1 MSKLADIIDGKQ
13 IAQVV
18 RQESKELVSD
28 LRSRRGITPGLTV
41 VLVGDD
47 PASAVY
53 VRNKEKACQEAGILV
68 TTHVLPSTVTETTLL
83 DLLDQL
89 NNDSSCHGILVQLPL
104 PKNLN
109 TDKVI
114 EKIDP
119 MKDVDG
125 LHPLNMGLLAKGSP
139 RFVPATPAGIQQL
152 LGRSGFDPAGKS
164 VVVLGRS
171 NIVGK
176 PLALLLMQKHKGA
189 NATVTVCHS
198 ATINL
203 ENHTRNADILVAAL
217 GSANVVTGD
226 MLKPGSIVIDV
237 GINRVEDSTKPRGY
251 RLVGD
256 VDFESAQHVAKA
268 ITPVPGGVGPMTIA
282 MLISNTYHAATLS
295 VG

>member
-1 MSKLADIIDGKQ
+1 MSRLADIIDGKQ
-13 IAQVV
+13 IAELV

-83 DLLDQL
+83 NLLDQL

-217 GSANVVTGD
+217 GSANAVTGD

>member
-1 MSKLADIIDGKQ
+1 MSRLADIIDGKQ
-13 IAQVV
+13 IAELV

-83 DLLDQL
+83 NLLDQL

-217 GSANVVTGD
+217 GSANAVTGD

-282 MLISNTYHAATLS
+282 MLISNTYHAAILS

>member
-1 MSKLADIIDGKQ
+1 MSRLADIIDGKQ
-13 IAQVV
+13 IAELV

-83 DLLDQL
+83 NLLDQL

-114 EKIDP
+114 EKIAP

>member
-1 MSKLADIIDGKQ
+1 MSRLADIIDGKQ
-13 IAQVV
+13 IAELV

-83 DLLDQL
+83 NLFDQL

-198 ATINL
+198 ATPSL
-203 ENHTRNADILVAAL
+203 ESFTSKADILIAAL
-217 GSANVVTGD
+217 GSANAVTGD
-226 MLKPGSIVIDV
+226 MLKPGSVVIDV
-237 GINRVEDSTKPRGY
+237 GINRVEDSTRPKGY

-256 VDFESAQHVAKA
+256 VDFESAQYVAKA

-282 MLISNTYHAATLS
+282 MLINNTYHAAMLS

>member
-1 MSKLADIIDGKQ
+1 MSRLADIIDGKQ
-13 IAQVV
+13 IAELV

-28 LRSRRGITPGLTV
+28 LRSRRGITPDLTV

-83 DLLDQL
+83 NLLDQL

-217 GSANVVTGD
+217 GSANAVTGD

>member
-1 MSKLADIIDGKQ
+1 M
-13 IAQVV
+13 
-18 RQESKELVSD
+18 
-28 LRSRRGITPGLTV
+28 
-41 VLVGDD
+41 
-47 PASAVY
+47 
-53 VRNKEKACQEAGILV
+53 
-68 TTHVLPSTVTETTLL
+68 
-83 DLLDQL
+83 
-89 NNDSSCHGILVQLPL
+89 
-104 PKNLN
+104 
-109 TDKVI
+109 
-114 EKIDP
+114 
-119 MKDVDG
+119 
-125 LHPLNMGLLAKGSP
+125 
-139 RFVPATPAGIQQL
+139 
-152 LGRSGFDPAGKS
+152 
-164 VVVLGRS
+164 VVLGRS

-217 GSANVVTGD
+217 GSANAVTGD

>member
-1 MSKLADIIDGKQ
+1 MSRLADIIDGKQ
-13 IAQVV
+13 IAELV

-28 LRSRRGITPGLTV
+28 LRSRRGITPGVTG

-83 DLLDQL
+83 NLLDQL

-217 GSANVVTGD
+217 GSANAVTGD

>member
-1 MSKLADIIDGKQ
+1 MSRLADIIDGKQ
-13 IAQVV
+13 IAELV

-83 DLLDQL
+83 NLLDQL

>member
-1 MSKLADIIDGKQ
+1 MSRLADIIDGKQ
-13 IAQVV
+13 IAELV

-217 GSANVVTGD
+217 GSANAVTGD

-282 MLISNTYHAATLS
+282 M
-295 VG
+295 